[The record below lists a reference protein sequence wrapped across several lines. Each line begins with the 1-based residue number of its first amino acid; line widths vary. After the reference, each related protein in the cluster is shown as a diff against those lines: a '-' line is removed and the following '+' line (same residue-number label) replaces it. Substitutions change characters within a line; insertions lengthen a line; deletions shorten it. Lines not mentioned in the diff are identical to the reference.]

1 MADEWLAFDSSQVAA
16 VQRRPGVFELVDSE
30 KTTVYIG
37 SSDNVRITLEQHC
50 GNPRSCVRQYG
61 KYFRVE
67 YSNDY
72 RRVEAVLRK
81 LFRDV
86 FGKEPI
92 CNEVEAARS
101 DERRS
106 TGRMASFKLRVRK
119 SLTMRS

>member
-30 KTTVYIG
+30 KSTVYIG
-37 SSDNVRITLEQHC
+37 SSDNVRITLEQYC
-50 GNPRSCVRQYG
+50 GNPRSMVRQYG

-72 RRVEAVLRK
+72 KRVETTLRK

-86 FGKEPI
+86 FERDPI
-92 CNEVEAARS
+92 CNEVEAKTPA
-101 DERRS
+101 ERPS
-106 TGRMASFKLRVRK
+106 GRMASFRLRLKK
-119 SLTMRS
+119 SLTLRF